1 MHTARFLPPGP
12 ALPALLQG
20 IQYAFRPGP
29 FFETCARRYGECFTL
44 RMPVGPPIEVMFSDP
59 EAIRQIFTGNED
71 ELRGGEAFIALQP
84 LLGASSILALDGA
97 RHERER
103 RLMMPPFHG
112 ERMLAYGDTMRAIVD
127 RAIERWPIGRPFPI
141 HPEMQAITLE
151 VILRTVFGA
160 EGERLD
166 ALRSLVQRLSR
177 VMANPIWLW
186 PRLQIDLGPL
196 SPWGRFLRVKRD
208 LDTFLFAEFARRR
221 ADGSTA
227 RDDVLSLLLAARYED
242 GEPMRDEELRDQMMT
257 LLFAGLRCPQ
267 HPVSPGGPRA
277 AARRARA
284 RRRRGAAGARAR
296 RKARVPRRHREG
308 DAALEP
314 DHLRGGARARPPDAH
329 RRVGPARGCGGGT
342 VHLPRPPASRCVARV
357 RAFRPGAVY
366 RPAAEPLRVLPFRR
380 RCAPLPRDG
389 VRALR
394 DEGGAGGGGVAR
406 RAPPR
411 DRVPHAA
418 RAAEHHARA
427 VEGHAGGG
435 RAAGRLRTIP
445 AGTLL
450 WRGRVRPAPLRAVRR

>member
-20 IQYAFRPGP
+20 IHYAFRPGP
-29 FFETCARRYGECFTL
+29 FFEACARRYGECFTL
-44 RMPVGPPIEVMFSDP
+44 RMPVGPPIEVMFSNP

-84 LLGASSILALDGA
+84 LLGANSILALDGA

-112 ERMLAYGDTMRAIVD
+112 ERMLAYGETMRAIVD

-160 EGERLD
+160 EGEGLD
-166 ALRSLVQRLSR
+166 ALRSLVQRFSR
-177 VMANPIWLW
+177 VMANPMWLW

-257 LLFAGLRCPQ
+257 LLFAGHDTTATSLAFAFHNILCHSEVRERLRAELV
-267 HPVSPGGPRA
+267 HVVGAGPLAPEHVGKLEYLDATVKETLRLNPIISEV
-277 AARRARA
+277 
-284 RRRRGAAGARAR
+284 G
-296 RKARVPRRHREG
+296 RV
-308 DAALEP
+308 L
-314 DHLRGGARARPPDAH
+314 ARPMRIGGWDLPAGVVAAPCIYLAH
-329 RRVGPARGCGGGT
+329 RRPDVWPEPERFNPKRFVGR
-342 VHLPRPPASRCVARV
+342 RPSPYE
-357 RAFRPGAVY
+357 FF
-366 RPAAEPLRVLPFRR
+366 PF
-380 RCAPLPRDG
+380 
-389 VRALR
+389 
-394 DEGGAGGGGVAR
+394 GGGVRRCLGMAFALYEMKVVLAEVASRVELRLATGYRMQRVRRSITLAPSKGMPVVVER
-406 RAPPR
+406 RA
-411 DRVPHAA
+411 A
-418 RAAEHHARA
+418 
-427 VEGHAGGG
+427 
-435 RAAGRLRTIP
+435 
-445 AGTLL
+445 
-450 WRGRVRPAPLRAVRR
+450 